1 MMCLQATSQG
11 PKRKAIK
18 FTEVY
23 IQRGSKG
30 GAKHAPVVSYMAIPA
45 KGPIFM
51 LKENSTSDRYDKGI
65 ETQGQ
70 RMGASLWAQQY
81 ASQ

>member
-1 MMCLQATSQG
+1 
-11 PKRKAIK
+11 
-18 FTEVY
+18 
-23 IQRGSKG
+23 
-30 GAKHAPVVSYMAIPA
+30 
-45 KGPIFM
+45 M